1 MKKIKTTVLVSC
13 LLSNMA
19 WGTTLSEALSSAYQ
33 NNPDLIAARETLKSV
48 DEKMFQAISGFLP
61 SINYVGRKE
70 NKRDDT
76 LAFSGTNGMTT
87 VKKANPWENTRTT
100 SSRVVLE
107 QNVFNGGKTV
117 MAVQIAKYTIDTAR
131 MNLLAKEQEVL
142 AKTVEAFYGVI
153 YTKKVLEINKEDVL
167 AYEKRYDMI
176 KERVLAGIDKQS
188 DLAKVAAE
196 RANAYTNLT
205 AASGE
210 YESALATY
218 VKEVGVEADNL
229 TSENLGALPANQ
241 MDLLQKALKGN
252 PQLMGATYNQKAA
265 EINVLSN
272 AASLLPKV
280 DIGGE
285 VGKSFVKSNY
295 TNPQPYTKS
304 EAVFIQVSIPIY
316 NRGVEYSLTR
326 EAKARA
332 AAEKYNLKNTK
343 ASVTR
348 DASKYWNDYVTR
360 QESIKSAEEAV
371 KSGVIALEGAQ
382 QSYDEGVQ
390 SLTDLLNAQTELYY
404 YKTKLARVQTEAEV
418 SRYSVLALFG
428 GLNAKNLALPTKI
441 YNPAVNY
448 NKVKLELIGFSN

>member
-13 LLSNMA
+13 LLSNLA
-19 WGTTLSEALSSAYQ
+19 CGATLSEALSSSYQ
-33 NNPDLIAARETLKSV
+33 NNPDLISAREQLKSV

-61 SINYVGRKE
+61 SINYVGRKDHR
-70 NKRDDT
+70 RDDT
-76 LAFSGTNGMTT
+76 ISASSPTGTI
-87 VKKANPWENTRTT
+87 VSKANPWENTRTT
-100 SSRVVLE
+100 SSRVTLE
-107 QNVFNGGKTV
+107 QNIFNGGKTV
-117 MAVQIAKYTIDTAR
+117 MAVQIAKYIIDSAR
-131 MNLLAKEQEVL
+131 AKLLSKEQEVF
-142 AKTVEAFYGVI
+142 AKTIEAFYGVI
-153 YTKKVLEINKEDVL
+153 YTKKILEITKEDVL

-205 AASGE
+205 SASGE

-218 VKEVGVEADNL
+218 FKEVGVEADNL
-229 TSENLGALPANQ
+229 ASENLGSLPANQ
-241 MDLLQKALKGN
+241 VDLLQKALKGN
-252 PQLMGATYNQKAA
+252 PQLTSAVYDQKAA

-285 VGKSFVKSNY
+285 VSKTFSKGNY
-295 TNPQPYTKS
+295 TNAQPYTKG
-304 EAVFIQVSIPIY
+304 EAVFIQVSVPIY
-316 NRGVEYSLTR
+316 NRGIEYSLTR
-326 EAKARA
+326 EAKAKA
-332 AAEKYNLKNTK
+332 AAEKYNLKNTR
-343 ASVTR
+343 ATVTR
-348 DASKYWNDYVTR
+348 DASKYWNDYITK

-371 KSGVIALEGAQ
+371 KSGMIALEGAQ

-390 SLTDLLNAQTELYY
+390 SLTDLLNAQTELYH
-404 YKTKLARVQTEAEV
+404 YKIRLAQVQTAAET
-418 SRYSVLALFG
+418 SRYSVLSLFG

-448 NKVKLELIGFSN
+448 NKVKMELIGFSN